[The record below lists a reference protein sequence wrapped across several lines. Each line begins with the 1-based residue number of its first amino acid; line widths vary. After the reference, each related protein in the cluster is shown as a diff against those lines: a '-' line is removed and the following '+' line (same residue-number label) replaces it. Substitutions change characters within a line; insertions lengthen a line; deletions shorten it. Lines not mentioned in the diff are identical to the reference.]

1 MQSLSTLLLT
11 GLAVSFCASA
21 IASLLLYQADS
32 FAANRIIFWLMG
44 SLSHADWLAVQRHAM
59 DLRFDWG
66 SAAAAYLR
74 VYQLALADVAQCN
87 AAVRKS
93 AAPALAPF

>member
-1 MQSLSTLLLT
+1 
-11 GLAVSFCASA
+11 
-21 IASLLLYQADS
+21 
-32 FAANRIIFWLMG
+32 
-44 SLSHADWLAVQRHAM
+44 M